1 MRPDLPKL
9 PAVDSEYLFR
19 QMSGL
24 YEVYLVCGVESH
36 DGDTGVRAE

>member
-9 PAVDSEYLFR
+9 PVVDSEYLFR

-24 YEVYLVCGVESH
+24 YEVYLVCGKVLH
-36 DGDTGVRAE
+36 RKR